1 MQQRQDGALFGAFSQ
16 QVFASDSTVGAIE
29 KPLSGVGALKNRP
42 ARNLSDWPCS
52 GRSRGQA
59 GSLLGP
65 ADGVYSS
72 AGEAL
77 LRSEYQGDGIWG
89 RFVRHRRWRCGRADG
104 CRRPWPWCR
113 LNTPDEEEYP

>member
-1 MQQRQDGALFGAFSQ
+1 MGIHGLAVRFRNFLRGSWFRIPPSAPSKSHFQGF
-16 QVFASDSTVGAIE
+16 
-29 KPLSGVGALKNRP
+29 GALKNRP

-52 GRSRGQA
+52 GRSRGQV

-89 RFVRHRRWRCGRADG
+89 RLMRHRRWRCGRADG
-104 CRRPWPWCR
+104 CRRSWPWCR
-113 LNTPDEEEYP
+113 AKYPG